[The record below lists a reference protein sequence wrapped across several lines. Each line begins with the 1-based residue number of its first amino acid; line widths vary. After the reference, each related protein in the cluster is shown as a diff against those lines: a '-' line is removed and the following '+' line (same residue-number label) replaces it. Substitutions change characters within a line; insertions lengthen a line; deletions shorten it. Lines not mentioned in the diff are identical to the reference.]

1 MIVKQMF
8 NPPFPLNNRHVQPLY
23 SSLFRKQPKPKVEL
37 ERFDLN
43 DGDFVDCYWHN
54 SKPSDERPI
63 VILFHGLAGSFN
75 SPYIQGAMRALEKK
89 GFASVLMHFR
99 GCSGKPNLLPRSY
112 HSGDTADAKAWID
125 YLKVKY
131 EKSSL
136 YAVGYSIGGN
146 MLLKLLGEEKENTPL
161 KAAISVSAPMD
172 LAVCAEVISKGFS
185 KNYENYLLKPLCLAL
200 EEKFETHDMKA
211 LIELKKEE
219 IKDIKTIEEF
229 DERYTAPIH
238 GFGSAKNYYAKC
250 SSKQFLKYIAIPTHI
265 IHALDDPFMD
275 ERILP
280 TEEERSSSV
289 SLDLTPHGGHVGFV
303 AGSLFKPRYWLEER
317 IADYFFHQNASQ
329 SVSKKTSP

>member
-1 MIVKQMF
+1 MLVKEMF
-8 NPPFPLNNRHVQPLY
+8 NPSFPLNNKHLQTLY
-23 SSLFRKQPKPKVEL
+23 APLFRKQPKPKVEL

-54 SKPSDERPI
+54 SKPNDERPI

-112 HSGDTADAKAWID
+112 HSGDTADAKAWIN

-146 MLLKLLGEEKENTPL
+146 MLLKYLGEEKESTPL
-161 KAAISVSAPMD
+161 KAAISVSAPMN

-185 KNYENYLLKPLCLAL
+185 KNYENYLLRPLCLAL

-211 LIELKKEE
+211 LIVLKKEE

-229 DERYTAPIH
+229 DERYTAPMH
-238 GFGSAKNYYAKC
+238 GFESAEDYYAKC
-250 SSKQFLKYIAIPTHI
+250 SSKQFLKHISIPTLI
-265 IHALDDPFMD
+265 IHAKDDPFMD

-280 TEEERSSSV
+280 QKEELSESV
-289 SLDLTPHGGHVGFV
+289 TLELSKYGGHVGFV
-303 AGSLFKPRYWLEER
+303 QGTLFKPTYWLEER
-317 IADYFFHQNASQ
+317 ILDFLQN
-329 SVSKKTSP
+329 

>member
-1 MIVKQMF
+1 MLVKEIF
-8 NPPFPLNNRHVQPLY
+8 NPSFPLNNKHIQTLY
-23 SSLFRKQPKPKVEL
+23 APLFRKQPKPKVEL

-54 SKPSDERPI
+54 SKPNDERPI

-112 HSGDTADAKAWID
+112 HSGDTADAKAWIN

-146 MLLKLLGEEKENTPL
+146 MLLKYLGEEKESTPL
-161 KAAISVSAPMD
+161 KAAISVSAPMN

-185 KNYENYLLKPLCLAL
+185 KNYENYLLRPLCLAL

-211 LIELKKEE
+211 LIVLKKEE

-229 DERYTAPIH
+229 DEHYTAPIH
-238 GFGSAKNYYAKC
+238 GFKSAQDYYAKC
-250 SSKQFLKYIAIPTHI
+250 SSKQFLKHICIPTLI
-265 IHALDDPFMD
+265 IYALDDPFMD

-280 TEEERSSSV
+280 TKKEV
-289 SLDLTPHGGHVGFV
+289 SENISLELTQHGGHVGFV
-303 AGSLFKPRYWLEER
+303 SGTLLKPKYWLEER
-317 IADYFFHQNASQ
+317 IVEYFL
-329 SVSKKTSP
+329 KLR